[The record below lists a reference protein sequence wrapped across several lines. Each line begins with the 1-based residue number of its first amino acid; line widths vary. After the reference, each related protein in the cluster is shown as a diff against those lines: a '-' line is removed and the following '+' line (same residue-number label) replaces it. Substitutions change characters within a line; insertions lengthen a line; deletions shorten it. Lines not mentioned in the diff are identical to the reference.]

1 MTDKFLADPARILK
15 DNPNG
20 GAGMIAAVRD
30 LLVSNPQTLQAIIGL
45 FSSANAAQDA
55 AAGTGL
61 GQAAQAGLVSNPAY
75 AAEMQQQLAAS
86 LHEPAILAFA
96 TVMGEEPI
104 EAR

>member
-1 MTDKFLADPARILK
+1 MTHLLRQARRILFR
-15 DNPNG
+15 PS
-20 GAGMIAAVRD
+20 ASSHLAALAIVG
-30 LLVSNPQTLQAIIGL
+30 LLSN
-45 FSSANAAQDA
+45 ANAAQDA

-61 GQAAQAGLVSNPAY
+61 GQAAQACLVSHPAY